1 MENNT
6 NIDFK
11 DLWKKQTVSQPNIED
26 LLARLKQFKKAG
38 LRSLWKTNILLFAT
52 SAYILFIWYHYEPQ
66 FISSKIGIVFIIL
79 AMLLYVVVYNGLLK
93 IYKDIDTTQT
103 NQEYLQKL
111 ILIKRKQ
118 QFMQSTILSWY
129 FVLLLTGICLYMY
142 EYVSRMTV
150 FYALITYGV
159 TLLWIGFNWFYLRP
173 KQIKKQEDKINSLIS
188 KFEDVNNQL
197 SEDL

>member
-1 MENNT
+1 MDNN

-11 DLWKKQTVSQPNIED
+11 DLWKKQTVNQPNIED
-26 LLARLKQFKKAG
+26 LMARLKQFKKAG

-52 SAYILFIWYHYEPQ
+52 SAFIVFIWYYYQPQ
-66 FISSKIGIVFIIL
+66 FISTKIGIVL
-79 AMLLYVVVYNGLLK
+79 AIMAMIMYVGVYNGLLR
-93 IYKDIDTTQT
+93 IYKDIDTNQT

-129 FVLLLTGICLYMY
+129 FVLLLAGICLYMY
-142 EYVSRMTV
+142 EYASRMTV

-159 TLLWIGFNWFYLRP
+159 TLLWIGFNWFYMRP
-173 KQIKKQEDKINSLIS
+173 KQIKKQQAKINELIV
-188 KFEDVNNQL
+188 KFEDINKQL
-197 SEDL
+197 D

>member
-1 MENNT
+1 MDRN

-11 DLWKKQTVSQPNIED
+11 DLWKKQTVNQPNIED
-26 LLARLKQFKKAG
+26 LMERLKQFKKAG

-52 SAYILFIWYHYEPQ
+52 SAFVIFIWYYYQPQ
-66 FISSKIGIVFIIL
+66 FISTKIGIVLVIL
-79 AMLLYVVVYNGLLK
+79 AMVMYVAVYNGLLR

-103 NQEYLQKL
+103 NQEYLQRL

-129 FVLLLTGICLYMY
+129 FVLLLSGICLYMY
-142 EYVSRMTV
+142 EYASRMTV
-150 FYALITYGV
+150 LYALITYGV

-173 KQIKKQEDKINSLIS
+173 KQIKKQHAKINELIG
-188 KFEDVNNQL
+188 KFEEVNSQL
-197 SEDL
+197 KE